1 LVAERIRARRRA
13 SGKLLAPTLSRF
25 EIRMTAHPAA
35 RTDAPAQRSDAG
47 WLVACLC
54 ARWCNTCE
62 AYRIT
67 FAQVAAQMATKHP
80 ALHFVWV
87 DIEDD
92 ADTLGDAALEVENF
106 PTLMLLQ
113 HGRPLFFGTL
123 LPHASTLSRT
133 LTAALA
139 GDLAGAGLGATADA
153 LAPGVLQVGL
163 R

>member
-1 LVAERIRARRRA
+1 MTAPA
-13 SGKLLAPTLSRF
+13 LAPIARPD
-25 EIRMTAHPAA
+25 ADADAA
-35 RTDAPAQRSDAG
+35 PDAG

-62 AYRIT
+62 AYRVT
-67 FAQVAAQMATKHP
+67 FAQVAAQMTAQHP
-80 ALHFVWV
+80 ALRFVWV
-87 DIEDD
+87 DIEDE

-113 HGRPLFFGTL
+113 HSRPRFFGTL

-139 GDLAGAGLGATADA
+139 GELAGAGLGATADA
-153 LAPGVLQVGL
+153 LAPGVLRVAAHDEASAP

>member
-1 LVAERIRARRRA
+1 MNAPTETDLAR
-13 SGKLLAPTLSRF
+13 LAPDT
-25 EIRMTAHPAA
+25 
-35 RTDAPAQRSDAG
+35 G

-62 AYRIT
+62 SYRT
-67 FAQVAAQMATKHP
+67 TLAQVARQFP
-80 ALHFVWV
+80 ALRFVWV
-87 DIEDD
+87 DIEGE

-113 HGRPLFFGTL
+113 HGRPRFFGTL

-139 GDLAGAGLGATADA
+139 GELAGAGLGATADA
-153 LAPGVLQVGL
+153 LAPGVLRVAAL
-163 R
+163 NEVSAAR